1 MWIIKS
7 DDLFTHNF
15 QACIYLPSYYK
26 VYQNTKFSN
35 LLWHWAGSGR
45 EKIATLNEA
54 ERESRRIMRL
64 RDQCL
69 GQRGT
74 WSAGIENPLASH
86 ERELEGQAGGA
97 VASTAAGCG
106 HDGTCRRWPWP
117 MELRECRCCCLLFCR
132 SASVF

>member
-1 MWIIKS
+1 MS
-7 DDLFTHNF
+7 DDIHPHYCNQIFKHVS
-15 QACIYLPSYYK
+15 IYLATIRYIKYK
-26 VYQNTKFSN
+26 IFETS
-35 LLWHWAGSGR
+35 WHWAGSGR

-74 WSAGIENPLASH
+74 WSAGIESQRANDD
-86 ERELEGQAGGA
+86 RELEGQAGGA

-117 MELRECRCCCLLFCR
+117 MELRVCCCCSLVL
-132 SASVF
+132 